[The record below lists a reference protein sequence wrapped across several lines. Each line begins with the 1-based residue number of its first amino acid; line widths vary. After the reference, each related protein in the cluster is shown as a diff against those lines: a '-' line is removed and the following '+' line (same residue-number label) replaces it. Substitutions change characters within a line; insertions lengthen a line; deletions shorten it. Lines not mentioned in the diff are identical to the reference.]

1 MILSDR
7 DIKRALKTGRIQ
19 IKPRPVLKTQLGSCS
34 IDLRLGR
41 KFGILNHSK
50 FAFVDPRNPKPVK
63 EIMKEVLV
71 KKGEPFIL
79 QPGDFALATTM
90 EIIKLPDNLIAR
102 LEGRSS
108 LGRLG
113 IVVHSTAS
121 VFDPGWD
128 GRVVMELGNMG
139 KMPVALYPE
148 MRVCALTFEEL
159 SSSAEVPYDKKKG
172 AKYVKQ
178 KSPVASKIAEEKD

>member
-63 EIMKEVLV
+63 EY
-71 KKGEPFIL
+71 
-79 QPGDFALATTM
+79 
-90 EIIKLPDNLIAR
+90 
-102 LEGRSS
+102 LEGKDQAIMF
-108 LGRLG
+108 LVGQ
-113 IVVHSTAS
+113 
-121 VFDPGWD
+121 
-128 GRVVMELGNMG
+128 VMKKSKG
-139 KMPVALYPE
+139 KANPQVAREILK
-148 MRVCALTFEEL
+148 RR
-159 SSSAEVPYDKKKG
+159 
-172 AKYVKQ
+172 
-178 KSPVASKIAEEKD
+178 IEK